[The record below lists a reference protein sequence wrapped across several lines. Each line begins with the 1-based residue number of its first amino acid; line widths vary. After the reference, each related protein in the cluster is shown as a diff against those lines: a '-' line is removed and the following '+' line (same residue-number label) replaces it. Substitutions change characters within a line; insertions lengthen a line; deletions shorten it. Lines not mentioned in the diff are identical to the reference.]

1 MDLLAARLGF
11 RWRRPLFRR
20 FLVACGRGG
29 SPLLLVK
36 PLTYMNRSG
45 EIFPALWS
53 LAEGGLES
61 LLVVCDTLDLP
72 PGQCRLRRRGSSA
85 GHRGL
90 ASLIARLGGGNFM
103 RLYIGIGRPAGGQEA
118 VVEHVLSRP
127 EGREAEL
134 LERAAAEAAEAIL
147 RLADEGPEKVMNAL
161 NQSQA

>member
-1 MDLLAARLGF
+1 VELLAARLGF

-29 SPLLLVK
+29 PPLLLVK

-45 EIFPALWS
+45 EIFPALWA
-53 LAEGGLES
+53 LTEGGLES

-90 ASLIARLGGGNFM
+90 ASLIDRLGGGNFM

-118 VVEHVLSRP
+118 VVAYVLSRP

-134 LERAAAEAAEAIL
+134 LARAAAEAAEAIL